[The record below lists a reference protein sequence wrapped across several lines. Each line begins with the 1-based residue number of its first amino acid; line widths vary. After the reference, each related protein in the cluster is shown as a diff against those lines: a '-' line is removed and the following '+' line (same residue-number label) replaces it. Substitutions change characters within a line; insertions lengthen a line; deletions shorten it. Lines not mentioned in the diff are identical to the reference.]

1 MSIRTIIAVIIAIA
15 VLAAGVFF
23 TFQAK
28 SVGVEDALAI
38 LMRADPEASLLCAI
52 AGWGALAAAV
62 LGVLATIAAFFAE
75 EDDDGYR
82 RRGFPKIVPVALI
95 LVSLVLFWTMFDCAR
110 LTAAAEPETV
120 VAPVTPEPAPPAEE
134 PQLAGAEEETPP
146 AAPQIAVDP
155 SIYEWPYMIPLIR
168 DGGYEDSG
176 ELRRALNAVFPA
188 NDPDGRIRGALCGA
202 GWVAVAGAAS
212 EEGPAERNAAR
223 SRIRAELAANAAK
236 RWLDAHADD
245 CVRPIILGLDLGQ
258 HSPTLSAVGD
268 GSDTAFQRSVIIVS
282 GMRRSAD
289 ESVSFSDAMREAQ
302 DALDDPATLREVMKG
317 RRYERAP
324 TLFIPDPSS

>member
-1 MSIRTIIAVIIAIA
+1 MSIRAIIAVIIAIA

-52 AGWGALAAAV
+52 VGWGALAAAV
-62 LGVLATIAAFFAE
+62 LGVLATISAFFAE

-82 RRGFPKIVPVALI
+82 RRGFPEIVPVALI

-120 VAPVTPEPAPPAEE
+120 VAPVTPEPSPVEE
-134 PQLAGAEEETPP
+134 PQLAGGEEEAPP
-146 AAPQIAVDP
+146 VAPQIAVDP

-176 ELRRALNAVFPA
+176 ELRRALNAVFPPS
-188 NDPDGRIRGALCGA
+188 DPDGRIRGALCGA

-212 EEGPAERNAAR
+212 EEGPADRNAAR
-223 SRIRAELAANAAK
+223 SRIRAELAAGAAK

-258 HSPTLSAVGD
+258 HSPTAGAAGD

-282 GMRRSAD
+282 RMRRSAD

-302 DALDDPATLREVMKG
+302 GALDDQATLREVMKG